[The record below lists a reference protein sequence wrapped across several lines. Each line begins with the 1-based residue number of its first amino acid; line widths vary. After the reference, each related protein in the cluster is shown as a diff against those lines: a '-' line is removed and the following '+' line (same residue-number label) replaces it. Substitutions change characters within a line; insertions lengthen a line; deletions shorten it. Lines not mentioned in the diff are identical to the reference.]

1 MCSHEFQTGFC
12 VFVRV
17 ARKRC
22 RFAELTSPPKPA
34 ELASPPTPL
43 GLSFAFTFAPPQR
56 MLSRAGSVSC
66 SLAHGCHAALAS
78 LLGSEIGA
86 RTPSLSVFTLVS
98 GSSAL
103 FLKFFPGFPPPRNTI
118 LFAHGN
124 NASFCVRSRLL
135 LLNDCCP

>member
-1 MCSHEFQTGFC
+1 MCPHEFQTGFC

-22 RFAELTSPPKPA
+22 KFAELTPPPKPA

-56 MLSRAGSVSC
+56 MFSRAGSVSC

-86 RTPSLSVFTLVS
+86 RTPSLCVFTLVS
-98 GSSAL
+98 GLSPL
-103 FLKFFPGFPPPRNTI
+103 FLKFFSRVPPPQETQSCS
-118 LFAHGN
+118 LMETMLLSVFAVG
-124 NASFCVRSRLL
+124 
-135 LLNDCCP
+135 CCC